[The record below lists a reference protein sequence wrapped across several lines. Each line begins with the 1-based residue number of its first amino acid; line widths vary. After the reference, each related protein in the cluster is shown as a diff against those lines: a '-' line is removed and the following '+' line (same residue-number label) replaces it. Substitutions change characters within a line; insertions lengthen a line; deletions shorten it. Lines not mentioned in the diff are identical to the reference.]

1 MKKILTFAI
10 LAATVTVLLSGCYKS
25 DYYYDNNNNV
35 ERARVIDYENGTPYS
50 IIRYDY
56 DATYA
61 IIESMDANTNLWPEI
76 NDRLEGVFK
85 EGQERSVY
93 NITGG
98 FYARIY
104 VVENVTTQKEAYEA
118 LYYYNDRY
126 LTSKATNKSLLLSD
140 KRRIK

>member
-1 MKKILTFAI
+1 M
-10 LAATVTVLLSGCYKS
+10 SGCYKS